1 MTLLAN
7 RPGPLAEK
15 LIKKVRQK
23 SGRKMAPLTAFL
35 RGPESRLGLK
45 TAPYRMSERSHRAY
59 VQVMEEISQLVYWL
73 RSFEELRPLLES
85 LKAAEEE
92 YMPGY
97 PPISPL
103 TESFFHTW
111 AYFDLCHGPERE
123 TLGSICLNLAQ
134 EFEIHP
140 ERLRLMQALCESRM
154 GLFQHRGP
162 EADQLIGLQDLVS
175 GEYSLCHS
183 PSGYLGQQWQI
194 WYARLLPAAKP
205 EWEDVLVTT
214 PYVIVGPDVQGWQDY
229 LGRHADQPDHLKFPS
244 TPRYWTEYVFE
255 GYLNHLSQAVFLA
268 GLPDR
273 PETRPN
279 SPHYDS
285 ATFKP
290 YEALARKYLGK

>member
-1 MTLLAN
+1 
-7 RPGPLAEK
+7 
-15 LIKKVRQK
+15 
-23 SGRKMAPLTAFL
+23 MAPLMAFL

-45 TAPYRMSERSHRAY
+45 TAAYRMSERSHRAY
-59 VQVMEEISQLVYWL
+59 VQVMEEISQLVYLL
-73 RSFEELRPLLES
+73 RSFDELRPLLES

-92 YMPGY
+92 YVPGY

-103 TESFFHTW
+103 TQSFFHTW

-123 TLGSICLNLAQ
+123 TLGSICLHLAQ

-154 GLFQHRGP
+154 GLFQHQGP
-162 EADQLIGLQDLVS
+162 EADQLIGLRDLIS
-175 GEYSLCHS
+175 GEFSLCHS
-183 PSGYLGQQWQI
+183 PSGYPGQQGQI

-205 EWEDVLVTT
+205 EWKDVLLTT
-214 PYVIVGPDVQGWQDY
+214 PYVIIGPDQQGWQDY
-229 LGRHADQPDHLKFPS
+229 LGRHVDPADHMKFPS
-244 TPRYWTEYVFE
+244 SPRYWTEYVFE
-255 GYLNHLSQAVFLA
+255 GYVNHLSQAVFLA

-273 PETRPN
+273 TETRPN

-290 YEALARKYLGK
+290 YEALARKYLRE